1 MRVCAQSGLTL
12 CDPVDCSPPGSS
24 VHGILQARILEW
36 VAISSSKGSS
46 WTRDHLG
53 LNLHHLRL
61 PALAGGFFTPRA
73 TWEARMA
80 SQVSG
85 KPTGWDEPLFLRKVP
100 WCDVLNLL
108 FSVWVF
114 GTRPLTSSVTC
125 KLINNTPKSCCEQ
138 LHMVEWNHVHVCP
151 GHTATVL
158 YVDYLHQRAPPSSIK
173 HFSEKWPLL

>member
-1 MRVCAQSGLTL
+1 MQVSAQSGLTL
-12 CDPVDCSPPGSS
+12 CEPLDCGPPGSS
-24 VHGILQARILEW
+24 VHGIFQARHLEL

-46 WTRDHLG
+46 WTRDHLS
-53 LNLHHLRL
+53 LNLLHVSL
-61 PALAGGFFTPRA
+61 PALAGGFFTTRA

-85 KPTGWDEPLFLRKVP
+85 KSTGWEGASLRTVP

-108 FSVWVF
+108 FAVWGF
-114 GTRPLTSSVTC
+114 WTRPLTSSVTC
-125 KLINNTPKSCCEQ
+125 KLINNAYTEE
-138 LHMVEWNHVHVCP
+138 LLWTLNETMYMCP

-158 YVDYLHQRAPPSSIK
+158 YVNYLHQCAPPSSIK